1 MSHPPRL
8 LEAERRFK
16 NDIPRAVRR
25 SLTALQK
32 DGRRGGTERLQNL
45 RVWGLHGEY
54 YSNALGNAHKNG
66 YRAKGII
73 ATIKK

>member
-32 DGRRGGTERLQNL
+32 DRRRGGTERLQNL
-45 RVWGLHGEY
+45 RVWSLHGKHYICNEY
-54 YSNALGNAHKNG
+54 GNS

>member
-1 MSHPPRL
+1 MSHPPRF

-32 DGRRGGTERLQNL
+32 DRRRGGTERLQNL
-45 RVWGLHGEY
+45 RVWGLHGEHY
-54 YSNALGNAHKNG
+54 NSARYNE
-66 YRAKGII
+66 YRNSYHAKGII
-73 ATIKK
+73 ATIRK